1 MDASPETY
9 RDRLAA
15 RRAVT
20 DLKRHAGFGM
30 AISSILIGWSAW
42 KYYFVVGANDSLWFA
57 LLILGL
63 AGLVAARAIPSIWT
77 LPERALAAVM
87 QHIGHWLF
95 AIVLSFLY
103 FALVTPLGIA
113 ARTSTKESF
122 MEWHRDHLSTRPSWT
137 PKEITAEGGV
147 RHKHRSLMRSLAVVL
162 LHFHRRKLYF
172 VLPFLAIVLA
182 LGLALFFVKGSA
194 LAPFIYTLF

>member
-1 MDASPETY
+1 MDTQLETY

-15 RRAVT
+15 RRAVA

-42 KYYFVVGANDSLWFA
+42 KYYFVVGVNDTLWLA

-63 AGLVAARAIPSIWT
+63 AGLVAARAMPSIWT
-77 LPERALAAVM
+77 LPERTLAAAM
-87 QHIGHWLF
+87 QHVGHWLF
-95 AIVLSFLY
+95 AIVLAFLY
-103 FALVTPLGIA
+103 FALVTPLGIF
-113 ARTSTKESF
+113 ARMSTGESF
-122 MEWHRDHLSTRPSWT
+122 VQWHREPSPGRARWT
-137 PKEITAEGGV
+137 PKEITADGGV
-147 RHKHRSLMRSLAVVL
+147 RRKRRSLLRSLTAVVV
-162 LHFHRRKLYF
+162 HFHQRRLYF

>member
-1 MDASPETY
+1 MDSSPQTY

-15 RRAVT
+15 RTALAE
-20 DLKRHAGFGM
+20 LKRHAGFGM
-30 AISSILIGWSAW
+30 AISSILIAGSAW
-42 KYYFVVGANDSLWFA
+42 KYYFVVGVNDTLWFV

-63 AGLVAARAIPSIWT
+63 VGLVAARVVPSIWT
-77 LPERALAAVM
+77 VPERALATAM

-95 AIVLSFLY
+95 AIVLALLY
-103 FALVTPLGIA
+103 FALVTPLGIV
-113 ARTSTKESF
+113 ARRSSRESF
-122 MEWHRDHLSTRPSWT
+122 VQWHRDHLSKRASWT
-137 PKEITAEGGV
+137 PKEITADGGV
-147 RHKHRSLMRSLAVVL
+147 RHRRRSLLRSLAVVL
-162 LHFHRRKLYF
+162 LHFHRRRLYF

>member
-1 MDASPETY
+1 MGASPETY

-15 RRAVT
+15 RRAVA

-42 KYYFVVGANDSLWFA
+42 KYYFAVGVNDTLWFA

-77 LPERALAAVM
+77 VPERALAVVM

-95 AIVLSFLY
+95 AIVLAFLY
-103 FALVTPLGIA
+103 FALVTPLGIV
-113 ARTSTKESF
+113 ARMSTKESF
-122 MEWHRDHLSTRPSWT
+122 VDWHRDQLSERASWT
-137 PKEITAEGGV
+137 PKEITADGGV
-147 RHKHRSLMRSLAVVL
+147 RHRRRSLMRSLVVVL

>member
-1 MDASPETY
+1 MDTLPETY

-15 RRAVT
+15 RTAVAE
-20 DLKRHAGFGM
+20 LKRHAGFGM

-42 KYYFVVGANDSLWFA
+42 KYYFAVGVNDTLWLA

-63 AGLVAARAIPSIWT
+63 VGLVAARALPSIWT
-77 LPERALAAVM
+77 LPERAFATAM
-87 QHIGHWLF
+87 QHVGNWLF
-95 AIVLSFLY
+95 AIVLAFLY
-103 FALVTPLGIA
+103 FALVTPLGIL
-113 ARTSTKESF
+113 ARMSTRESF
-122 MEWHRDHLSTRPSWT
+122 VEWHHDHLPRRANWT
-137 PKEITAEGGV
+137 PKEITADGIV
-147 RHKHRSLMRSLAVVL
+147 RHKRRSLFRSLAAVL